1 MIGFGQYGKERKKV
15 IDEDC
20 LVTIDPSAEGFF
32 DFILE
37 FKTDNQLIQSFL
49 DAVKEVSEANVGA
62 FSVPTLYPILDGGC
76 IMFQSYNWYERN
88 MPFNWWAKMAKR
100 LREVDGRQWSVGTEY
115 QYYSL
120 LVFFIKETIELNYDY
135 SLEDAIKLVLNPKLF
150 CEKVIFKDANK
161 NIILS
166 ENTMRIMINIGKVG
180 QMIASTNINSP
191 GHWITQNVRERNGS
205 LADISFSCD
214 DDIRSFKGPAWLVIN
229 Q

>member
-32 DFILE
+32 DFILD
-37 FKTDNQLIQSFL
+37 FKTDNPVIQSFL

-62 FSVPTLYPILDGGC
+62 FSVPTLYPTLDVGC
-76 IMFQSYNWYERN
+76 IMFQSYNWYEQN
-88 MPFNWWAKMAKR
+88 KSFNWWAKMVKR
-100 LREVDGRQWSVGTEY
+100 LRKFDGRQWGIGTEY

-120 LVFFIKETIELNYDY
+120 LVFFIKETIEVNYDY
-135 SLEDAIKLVLNPKLF
+135 SLEDAIKLVLDSELF
-150 CEKVIFKDANK
+150 CERVIFECKNK

-166 ENTMRIMINIGKVG
+166 ENTMIIMKNIGKVG

-191 GHWITQNVRERNGS
+191 GHWITQNVRKHYGS
-205 LADISFSCD
+205 VADISFTYD
-214 DDIRSFKGPAWLVIN
+214 DDSMSFKGPAWLVIN

>member
-1 MIGFGQYGKERKKV
+1 MIGFDQYGKERKKV

-37 FKTDNQLIQSFL
+37 FKTDNPLIQSFL
-49 DAVKEVSEANVGA
+49 DAVKEVSEANVGP
-62 FSVPTLYPILDGGC
+62 FSVPTLYPTFDGGC
-76 IMFQSYNWYERN
+76 IMFLSDNWYEHN
-88 MPFNWWAKMAKR
+88 MPFNWWVKMAKR
-100 LREVDGRQWSVGTEY
+100 LSEVDGRQWSIGTEY

-120 LVFFIKETIELNYDY
+120 LVFFIKETIKNNYDY
-135 SLEDAIKLVLNPKLF
+135 SLEYAIKLVLDSNLF
-150 CEKVIFKDANK
+150 CERVIFEYANN

-166 ENTMRIMINIGKVG
+166 ENTMRIMRNIGKVG

-191 GHWITQNVRERNGS
+191 GHWITQNVRMNNGPV
-205 LADISFSCD
+205 ADITFTCD
-214 DDIRSFKGPAWLVIN
+214 DDSRSFKGPAWLVIN